1 MKLLLVPVSLPPVRV
16 AVIVLPVPACV
27 TETLSV
33 RTPLANTAD
42 TAGLIVPAVVLRF
55 TVLVNPVTVLL
66 FASCAV
72 IVMPNAVPAVC
83 GSLIVLIAN
92 FANAPAF
99 TSNVLL
105 VPVSV
110 PPVRVAVIVLPVPAC
125 VTVTFC
131 VRTPA
136 TNDPETVGAIAP
148 AVVLRF
154 TVLVNAVTVLLF
166 ASCAVIVMSNAVPA
180 VCGLLML
187 AIANLLSAPASTVNG
202 ALSPAVRVLPLVRV
216 AVRTTPLSALV

>member
-83 GSLIVLIAN
+83 G
-92 FANAPAF
+92 
-99 TSNVLL
+99 
-105 VPVSV
+105 
-110 PPVRVAVIVLPVPAC
+110 
-125 VTVTFC
+125 
-131 VRTPA
+131 
-136 TNDPETVGAIAP
+136 
-148 AVVLRF
+148 
-154 TVLVNAVTVLLF
+154 
-166 ASCAVIVMSNAVPA
+166 
-180 VCGLLML
+180 LLML